1 MTETIVVLLI
11 AGVAFVLSARWF
23 YRTLAGKSES
33 CGCGESGCP
42 REASTCT
49 GDDAHYCKEV

>member
-11 AGVAFVLSARWF
+11 AAVAFALSARWF
-23 YRTLAGKSES
+23 YRTLAGKSEG
-33 CGCGESGCP
+33 CRCGESGCP
-42 REASTCT
+42 SMASSCR